1 MSNEIV
7 DFKGLRM
14 ITGPNTHPG
23 SGDVFSHK
31 KEMRLCEEILL
42 DIDNRKNPVMMEVG
56 CYWALWSLLFR
67 KKFTNGKNILVE
79 LGKRQ
84 LSVGKY
90 NFYLNDYDCSAYHGG
105 FCIDKS
111 STLHNKESDIEYPV
125 EENEDLKKFI
135 PEAGETN
142 GLVGPNLEF
151 LDIWN
156 KEGID
161 AIDLLHMDVQG
172 SELAIIASIT
182 GLLQQK
188 KIKNIIVA
196 THSLAIHAAILEML
210 SLTHEVKS
218 NMPNN
223 LGDDVNNDELGDG
236 YIYAKAK
243 TDV

>member
-1 MSNEIV
+1 
-7 DFKGLRM
+7 
-14 ITGPNTHPG
+14 
-23 SGDVFSHK
+23 
-31 KEMRLCEEILL
+31 
-42 DIDNRKNPVMMEVG
+42 
-56 CYWALWSLLFR
+56 
-67 KKFTNGKNILVE
+67 
-79 LGKRQ
+79 
-84 LSVGKY
+84 
-90 NFYLNDYDCSAYHGG
+90 
-105 FCIDKS
+105 
-111 STLHNKESDIEYPV
+111 
-125 EENEDLKKFI
+125 
-135 PEAGETN
+135 
-142 GLVGPNLEF
+142 
-151 LDIWN
+151 
-156 KEGID
+156 
-161 AIDLLHMDVQG
+161 MDVQG